1 MKKGLGIRL
10 KTLLVLG
17 AIQLIILGG
26 LVAVVAIRSRDAIAS
41 LSYYSTEYL
50 SKSYAAEIER
60 RLDTAQTVASSVS
73 ATLSG
78 LRAVGLSRADS
89 IDLVSRFVSVS
100 DSLFAAWAVFEPGGY
115 GDDDASYASSPGHDP
130 DGRLSPYWSLEDGEP
145 SLSSALDPRAASGEP
160 SFYAEPARFGAT
172 RFSEPHIRMQG
183 QKQVTLISASVP
195 IVSGG
200 SVIGAAGVDLNIA
213 SLSRMVQTLRPFDT
227 GKAFLA
233 DDSGRILAHYDS
245 SLTGSTIAAIYGDE
259 VMAGAAAALE
269 RAQSFSAL
277 AVDEAGKPV
286 YVLLSPVR
294 LGSSGQSWSLGTAIP
309 TSILLMAARNL
320 MLSVLT
326 ISVAALAILAV
337 SLWLSLGPILKPLK
351 AAGRAIRDI
360 AEGDA
365 DLTKSIELRRGDEVG
380 ELVDDFNRFIEKL
393 RAIVVN
399 LKQAQAQLASIGDSM
414 AASSIES
421 SSATSQILANIEGV
435 RRQTVHQ
442 GGSVENASS
451 AIEEVAK
458 NIESLDRMVATQA
471 AGVTEASAAIEQM
484 LGNIGAV
491 TSTIGKM
498 AERFEGLRQSSEEG
512 KEKQSAVEA
521 IVREISGQSELLLD
535 ANDAIASIA
544 SQTNLLAMNAA
555 IEAAHAGDA
564 GKGFSVVADEIR
576 TLAETA
582 AEQSRGI
589 GSELAKIKES
599 IEAVV
604 EASGASAAS
613 FGTVARGIESLGGLV
628 KEIEG
633 AMLEQKEG
641 SNQILES
648 LSEMNGITSEVQAG
662 AREMTVGNEQVVGA
676 MRELAEISQTIA
688 GSMDEMAAG
697 AQEIGKSAQDVSAIA
712 ERTRDSIRAMEDEI
726 GRFKV

>member
-1 MKKGLGIRL
+1 MQKGLGIRL
-10 KTLLVLG
+10 RTLLVLG
-17 AIQLIILGG
+17 AIQLVILGG
-26 LVAVVAIRSRDAIAS
+26 LVAVVTIRSRDAIAS

-60 RLDTAQTVASSVS
+60 RLETAQTVASSAS
-73 ATLSG
+73 AAISG
-78 LRAVGLSRADS
+78 LQDAGLSRADS
-89 IDLVSRFVSVS
+89 IDVLSRFVSVS
-100 DSLFAAWAVFEPGGY
+100 DSLFAAWAVFEPGAY
-115 GDDDASYASSPGHDP
+115 GDADATYASSPGHDA

-145 SLSSALDPRAASGEP
+145 SLSSALGPSGGASAP
-160 SFYAEPARFGAT
+160 SFYAEPGRFGAT
-172 RFSEPHIRMQG
+172 RFSAPHIRMQG
-183 QKQVTLISASVP
+183 QRQVTLISASVP
-195 IVSGG
+195 IVSRG
-200 SVIGAAGVDLNIA
+200 SVVGVAGVDLNLA
-213 SLSRMVQTLRPFDT
+213 SLSRLVQTLRPFDS

-233 DDSGRILAHYDS
+233 DASGRILAHYDAA
-245 SLTGSTIAAIYGDE
+245 LTGSTIASIYGDDM
-259 VMAGAAAALE
+259 MAEAAAATG
-269 RAQSFSAL
+269 RAKSFSTL
-277 AVDEAGKPV
+277 ASDEKGLPV
-286 YVLLSPVR
+286 YVLMTPVR
-294 LGSSGQSWSLGTAIP
+294 LGSSGQAWSLGTAIP
-309 TSILLMAARNL
+309 MSVLLVAAKNL

-326 ISVAALAILAV
+326 ISITALAILAV

-365 DLTKSIELRRGDEVG
+365 DLTRSIELKRGDEVG
-380 ELVDDFNRFIEKL
+380 ELVNDFNRFIAKL

-399 LKQAQAQLASIGDSM
+399 LKQAQSQLVSIGDSM

-435 RRQTVHQ
+435 RKQTVHQ
-442 GGSVENASS
+442 SGSVENASS

-491 TSTIGKM
+491 TATIGRM
-498 AERFEGLRQSSEEG
+498 AERFEGLRLSSEEG

-535 ANDAIASIA
+535 ANEAIASIA

-576 TLAETA
+576 SLAETA

-589 GSELAKIKES
+589 GSELAKVKAS

-604 EASGASAAS
+604 DASGASAAS
-613 FGTVARGIESLGGLV
+613 FGTVAQGIESLGSLV

-633 AMLEQKEG
+633 AMLEQKAG

-648 LSEMNGITSEVQAG
+648 LGEMNSITSEVQAG
-662 AREMTVGNEQVVGA
+662 AREMTAGNEQVIGA

-697 AQEIGKSAQDVSAIA
+697 AQEIGTSAQDVSEIA

>member
-1 MKKGLGIRL
+1 MKKGLGIRFRM
-10 KTLLVLG
+10 LLVLG
-17 AIQLIILGG
+17 AMQLVILGG
-26 LVAVVAIRSRDAIAS
+26 LVAVVTLRSRDAIAS
-41 LSYYSTEYL
+41 LSYYSTDYL
-50 SKSYAAEIER
+50 SKSYAADIER
-60 RLDTAQTVASSVS
+60 RLETAQTVASSIS
-73 ATLSG
+73 ATVSG
-78 LRAVGLSRADS
+78 LRDAGLQRTDS
-89 IDLVSRFVSVS
+89 IDLISRFVSVS
-100 DSLFAAWAVFEPGGY
+100 DSLFAAWAVFDPDAY
-115 GDDDASYASSPGHDP
+115 GDADAQYASFPGHDP
-130 DGRLSPYWSLEDGEP
+130 DGRLSPYWSLDNGEP
-145 SLSSALDPRAASGEP
+145 TLSSALDHSEGSGGS
-160 SFYAEPARFGAT
+160 SFYAEPASFGAA
-172 RFSEPHIRMQG
+172 RFSDPHVRMQG
-183 QKQVTLISASVP
+183 QKRVTLISTAVP
-195 IVSGG
+195 IVRGG
-200 SVIGAAGVDLNIA
+200 TVIGAAGVDLNLA
-213 SLSRMVQTLRPFDT
+213 SLSRLVQTLRPFET

-233 DDSGRILAHYDS
+233 DSSGQVLAHYDS
-245 SLTGSTIAAIYGDE
+245 SLTGSTIASLYGDE
-259 VMAGAAAALE
+259 VMAGAAAAADRSE
-269 RAQSFSAL
+269 SFSTL
-277 AVDEAGKPV
+277 AADERGLPV
-286 YVLLSPVR
+286 YVLLSPIR
-294 LGSSGQSWSLGTAIP
+294 LGSSGQSWSLGTAVP
-309 TSILLMAARNL
+309 MSTLLTAARDL
-320 MLSVLT
+320 MLSVVTMSL
-326 ISVAALAILAV
+326 AALAILGV
-337 SLWLSLGPILKPLK
+337 SLWLSLGPILRPLK
-351 AAGRAIRDI
+351 AAGEAIRDI

-365 DLTKSIELRRGDEVG
+365 DLTRAIDLRRGDEVG
-380 ELVDDFNRFIEKL
+380 ELVNDFNRFIEKL
-393 RAIVVN
+393 RGIVIN
-399 LKQAQAQLASIGDSM
+399 LKQAQSQLVVIGDSM

-442 GGSVENASS
+442 SGSVENASS
-451 AIEEVAK
+451 AIEEVTK

-491 TSTIGKM
+491 TATIGKM
-498 AERFEGLRQSSEEG
+498 AKRFDGLRSSSEEG

-576 TLAETA
+576 SLAETA

-589 GSELAKIKES
+589 GSELAKIKDS
-599 IEAVV
+599 IESVV

-613 FGTVARGIESLGGLV
+613 FGTVAQGIESLGDLV

-648 LSEMNGITSEVQAG
+648 LGEMNSVTSEVQAG
-662 AREMTVGNEQVVGA
+662 AREMTAGNEQVLGA

-697 AQEIGKSAQDVSAIA
+697 AQEIGKSAQDVSSIA

>member
-78 LRAVGLSRADS
+78 LRDAGLSRADS

-115 GDDDASYASSPGHDP
+115 GGDDASYASYPGHDP

-145 SLSSALDPRAASGEP
+145 ALSSALDSSGE
-160 SFYAEPARFGAT
+160 STFYAEPARFGAT

-195 IVSGG
+195 IISGG

-233 DDSGRILAHYDS
+233 DASGRILAHYDS

-269 RAQSFSAL
+269 RAQSFSTL

-309 TSILLMAARNL
+309 MSILLMAARNL

-326 ISVAALAILAV
+326 MSVAALAILAV
-337 SLWLSLGPILKPLK
+337 SLWLSLSPILKPLK

-491 TSTIGKM
+491 TATIGKM
-498 AERFEGLRQSSEEG
+498 AERFEGLRLSSEEG

-613 FGTVARGIESLGGLV
+613 FGTVAQGIESLGGLV

-648 LSEMNGITSEVQAG
+648 LSEMNSITSEVQAG